1 MFAAGASEEDV
12 DADGKG
18 MLFPLFSCVCCKLS
32 VWSLPSFDV
41 LVSVPLSVIIVDFVL
56 WKESETP
63 PSFSLSVFRLED
75 ERTDWVAK
83 CCGVDLDVVISSDD
97 DESCSSSL
105 VQWLGSSC
113 CRNVVVR
120 LFESGEF
127 SGSNQDVG
135 AGMRRCSSSIISFI
149 LVFPTESALLPTR
162 C

>member
-1 MFAAGASEEDV
+1 MFAAGAPEEDV

-18 MLFPLFSCVCCKLS
+18 LLFPLFSCVCCKLS

-113 CRNVVVR
+113 CMNVVVR

-135 AGMRRCSSSIISFI
+135 AGMRRCSSSIIGSI
-149 LVFPTESALLPTR
+149 TVAVISTGTLH
-162 C
+162 